1 MKQIIESIIN
11 GQRKQAL
18 NQLIASQYLLEDLF
32 EHLLELEMCS
42 EIIAMYRMQYLIITS
57 NSIRS

>member
-42 EIIAMYRMQYLIITS
+42 EIIAMYRIAVS
-57 NSIRS
+57 NHYIKFH

>member
-42 EIIAMYRMQYLIITS
+42 EIITMYRIAVS
-57 NSIRS
+57 NNYIKFH